1 MQFKLLIDSMGYFPN
16 ITLRVSLIQKNGIFM
31 RVEVGDEE
39 ISAEGTVKDLFVEAA
54 GDGIQEDMARKT
66 VRLRAEKGESQYLVR
81 LTRPVSVGK
90 DLETG
95 KEILIRSVAVRLD
108 QAKKA
113 SEMVG
118 EVVSCLFTNK
128 SGHGVAIDFDLA

>member
-1 MQFKLLIDSMGYFPN
+1 
-16 ITLRVSLIQKNGIFM
+16 M

-95 KEILIRSVAVRLD
+95 KEILIRSVAVRLN
-108 QAKKA
+108 QAEKA
-113 SEMVG
+113 SKMVG

-128 SGHGVAIDFDLA
+128 GGHGVVIDFDLA